1 MRIETPM
8 DRQLQRNRRAALL
21 RERKAAEEQATQADI
36 LGNPKAWDAAFDRAL
51 AQRNQALA
59 AQQAAAAVIPAGIIK
74 RADAEEEAPKEGKL
88 ERRISREL
96 ARFLNGMSIGAICA
110 AIIIFAMMIS
120 AGIV

>member
-1 MRIETPM
+1 MRIETPT
-8 DRQLQRNRRAALL
+8 DRQIQRNRRAALL
-21 RERKAAEEQATQADI
+21 LERQAEAEKAKQADI
-36 LGNPKAWDAAFDRAL
+36 LGNPDAWDAAFKRAVNR
-51 AQRNQALA
+51 RNQELA
-59 AQQAAAAVIPAGIIK
+59 AQQAAVAIPAGIIK
-74 RADAEEEAPKEGKL
+74 RTDAEEEAPKEGKL

>member
-8 DRQLQRNRRAALL
+8 DRQLQRDRRAALL
-21 RERKAAEEQATQADI
+21 RERQAAEETAKQADI
-36 LGNPKAWDAAFDRAL
+36 LGNPKAWDAAFKRAVNR
-51 AQRNQALA
+51 RNQEIA
-59 AQQAAAAVIPAGIIK
+59 AKQAAAVIPAGIIK
-74 RADAEEEAPKEGKL
+74 RTGTEEVPTDGKL

-96 ARFLNGMSIGAICA
+96 ARFLNGMSLGAICA

>member
-21 RERKAAEEQATQADI
+21 RERQAVEEKAKQADI

-51 AQRNQALA
+51 AQRNQAIA
-59 AQQAAAAVIPAGIIK
+59 AQQAVVMIPAGIIK
-74 RADAEEEAPKEGKL
+74 RTDAEEEAPKEGKL

-96 ARFLNGMSIGAICA
+96 ARFLDGMSLGAVSA
-110 AIIIFAMMIS
+110 AVIIFAMMLA
-120 AGIV
+120 AGVV

>member
-21 RERKAAEEQATQADI
+21 RERQAAEEKAKQADI

-51 AQRNQALA
+51 AQRNQAIA
-59 AQQAAAAVIPAGIIK
+59 AQQEAVVIPAGIIK
-74 RADAEEEAPKEGKL
+74 RTDAEEEAPKEGKL

-96 ARFLNGMSIGAICA
+96 ARFLDGMSLGAVSA
-110 AIIIFAMMIS
+110 AVIIFAMMLA
-120 AGIV
+120 AGVV

>member
-21 RERKAAEEQATQADI
+21 RERQAVEEKAKQADI

-51 AQRNQALA
+51 AQRNQAIA
-59 AQQAAAAVIPAGIIK
+59 AQQAVVMIPAGIIK
-74 RADAEEEAPKEGKL
+74 KTDAEEEAPKEGKL

-96 ARFLNGMSIGAICA
+96 ARFLDGMSLGAVSA
-110 AIIIFAMMIS
+110 AVIIFAMMLA
-120 AGIV
+120 AGVV